1 MHIEKMEIEMDV
13 TAENRSYYYGFL
25 STVYLQEPTREFIKS
40 LRASNFLDDLNK
52 SDLRL
57 DKTINN
63 DVSDNHLNNLV
74 LEYTRLFIGPGKH
87 ISPYESVYRD
97 NEDALWSETTVEV
110 KNFIE
115 SLGLEYSYNWSG
127 LPDHIGVEL
136 EFMQRLTCHEKEAW
150 TQEDKKQAIHCLEFE
165 KRFVDEHLSQWVPT
179 FCDKVKEE
187 TRVAFYGEI
196 ADLTRQFIDFD
207 SKLIDKNL
215 EIM

>member
-1 MHIEKMEIEMDV
+1 MDV

-25 STVYLQEPTREFIKS
+25 STVYLQEPSREFIKS
-40 LRASNFLDDLNK
+40 LRESNFLDVLNK
-52 SDLRL
+52 SDLRF

-63 DVSDNHLNNLV
+63 DVSDKHINNLV

-97 NEDALWSETTVEV
+97 NENALWSETTVEV

-115 SLGLEYSYNWSG
+115 SSGLEYSYNWSG

-150 TQEDKKQAIHCLEFE
+150 SREDKETAIRCLEFE
-165 KRFVDEHLSQWVPT
+165 KKFVDEHLSQWVPI
-179 FCDKVKEE
+179 FCNKVKEE
-187 TRVAFYGEI
+187 TQTAFYREI
-196 ADLTRQFIDFD
+196 AELTRQFIDFD